1 MGAKGADDSGAVPPA
16 RPDET
21 RRPTGMKGFT
31 IIWAGQLVSLLGTG
45 MTQFAITIWAWQTTG
60 IATTL
65 ALVGFFTAVPQ
76 ILTSPLAGAIVDRYD
91 RKHVM
96 ILSDLAAGIAT
107 VAFLVL
113 YSGGHLQV
121 WHLYVISAFSGA
133 FGAFQFPAYSATV
146 STMLSKEQYGR
157 ASGMIALAEAASG
170 IVAPISAGILLNVI
184 GIEGIMAIDI
194 LTFIVA
200 IGALLM
206 TYIPQPHL
214 EETAKAER
222 GSIWEDSVFGFKYI
236 FKRPGLLGLL
246 TVFLLLNF
254 ILSFSFT
261 LFAPMILART
271 GDDTLILGA
280 VQSAFGVG
288 GIVGGVL
295 MSAWG
300 GPKKKING
308 IILGM
313 AITSLIT
320 CFFGIGRNM
329 TLWAPTAFLVM
340 AFLPILNGSSQAI
353 WQSKVPPAMQGRVFA
368 TRSLIARVAS
378 PISMAIT
385 GPLADWVF
393 EPAMMPGGSLV
404 PVFGWLVGTGPG
416 AGIAVLFV
424 VMGVF
429 GSITSL
435 AGYSIRSIR
444 DLETLIPDHDAP
456 SGQVEPS

>member
-1 MGAKGADDSGAVPPA
+1 
-16 RPDET
+16 
-21 RRPTGMKGFT
+21 
-31 IIWAGQLVSLLGTG
+31 
-45 MTQFAITIWAWQTTG
+45 
-60 IATTL
+60 
-65 ALVGFFTAVPQ
+65 
-76 ILTSPLAGAIVDRYD
+76 
-91 RKHVM
+91 M

-107 VAFLVL
+107 IAFLVL
-113 YSGGHLQV
+113 YSGGNLQV

-288 GIVGGVL
+288 GIVG
-295 MSAWG
+295 A
-300 GPKKKING
+300 
-308 IILGM
+308 
-313 AITSLIT
+313 
-320 CFFGIGRNM
+320 
-329 TLWAPTAFLVM
+329 
-340 AFLPILNGSSQAI
+340 SS
-353 WQSKVPPAMQGRVFA
+353 
-368 TRSLIARVAS
+368 
-378 PISMAIT
+378 
-385 GPLADWVF
+385 
-393 EPAMMPGGSLV
+393 
-404 PVFGWLVGTGPG
+404 
-416 AGIAVLFV
+416 
-424 VMGVF
+424 
-429 GSITSL
+429 
-435 AGYSIRSIR
+435 
-444 DLETLIPDHDAP
+444 
-456 SGQVEPS
+456 